1 MNAVET
7 ESQSSMS
14 QSKSGSGGTGTERSP
29 SRDGLRVLAVSLLI
43 GTWFGIILV
52 KSEVVRWQRVHDM
65 FLFREPYM
73 YLIIGTGVVVSALG
87 MWVIRRLQVRSIDG
101 QPIKYS
107 PKPFHTGVV
116 IGGIIFGAGWA
127 ITGTC
132 PGPIYAQIGA
142 GVGAAW
148 LTLAGALVGMFLYAV
163 LQKRLPH

>member
-14 QSKSGSGGTGTERSP
+14 QSGSGGSESARSA
-29 SRDGLRVLAVSLLI
+29 SGDGLRVLVMSLLI

-65 FLFREPYM
+65 FLFREPHM

-87 MWVIRRLQVRSIDG
+87 MGVIRRLQVRSIDG

-116 IGGIIFGAGWA
+116 IGGILFGAGWA

-148 LTLAGALVGMFLYAV
+148 LTLAGALAGMFLYAV